1 MSRRQIIDFFLGKYL
16 SRKLLVFIIATLL
29 CLFGDLTSGDW
40 VTVAIVYISS
50 QAVVDTMTK
59 LRSKNN
65 I

>member
-59 LRSKNN
+59 LRSKGT

>member
-1 MSRRQIIDFFLGKYL
+1 MSRRQIIDFFLGNYL

>member
-29 CLFGDLTSGDW
+29 CLFGDLTSNDW

-50 QAVVDTMTK
+50 QAVVDSMSK
-59 LRSKNN
+59 LKSKNN